1 MDIYTNLKNIL
12 GKETSFVSE
21 SQEVKMQVV
30 IDAALQY
37 DEKLLSLLLDDKT
50 LKERF
55 FVKINDSFIFKQQEF
70 INFLNMEKLDD
81 SYTSF
86 SQKIGLKINDSFLK
100 QNNDIQLVWPY
111 KDCILEGGQS
121 KDETKCK
128 EIFFNKTI
136 AQQDISKLL
145 EPKVFTNAKRYSL
158 DKETE
163 CVELERNA
171 EVNKTRKLPAD
182 TITDNLII
190 KGNNLLALHSLKE
203 EFASK
208 VKLIYIDPPYNTGT
222 DSFGYNDNFSHS
234 TWLTFMKNRLEIAR
248 ELLTDDGSIYVH
260 LDWNEVHYAKVLM
273 DEVFGR
279 ENFQREIIWRIG
291 WLSGYKTND
300 NNWIRNHDTLLFYS
314 KNNKKLEFIKH
325 YIQKKDFK
333 KIAHTELEE
342 YPIDD
347 VWNGNEYDNLNSIA
361 IVSFSGETVS
371 KMLDKG
377 DKVKGQKSEKLLER
391 IINAHTKENDIVLD
405 FFSGTGT
412 TSSVAMKMKR
422 QFIICEQL
430 EKHIDISIRRM
441 KKVIGGE
448 QGGVSKSQNWKG
460 GGSFVYLEMKKN
472 NQQFIDL
479 IENAKTSEELVGIY
493 NLLKQK
499 SFLDYRVKTKEFEN
513 NIKEFENL
521 DIDKQKQL
529 LNNFLD
535 MNHLYV
541 NVSSLNDKEFAC
553 TDEEKAI
560 TNSFYN
566 K

>member
-1 MDIYTNLKNIL
+1 MFRHKPSKCLTLNILKQMDIYTNLKNIL

-314 KNNKKLEFIKH
+314 KNNKK
-325 YIQKKDFK
+325 
-333 KIAHTELEE
+333 
-342 YPIDD
+342 
-347 VWNGNEYDNLNSIA
+347 
-361 IVSFSGETVS
+361 
-371 KMLDKG
+371 
-377 DKVKGQKSEKLLER
+377 
-391 IINAHTKENDIVLD
+391 
-405 FFSGTGT
+405 
-412 TSSVAMKMKR
+412 
-422 QFIICEQL
+422 
-430 EKHIDISIRRM
+430 
-441 KKVIGGE
+441 
-448 QGGVSKSQNWKG
+448 
-460 GGSFVYLEMKKN
+460 
-472 NQQFIDL
+472 
-479 IENAKTSEELVGIY
+479 
-493 NLLKQK
+493 
-499 SFLDYRVKTKEFEN
+499 
-513 NIKEFENL
+513 
-521 DIDKQKQL
+521 
-529 LNNFLD
+529 
-535 MNHLYV
+535 
-541 NVSSLNDKEFAC
+541 
-553 TDEEKAI
+553 
-560 TNSFYN
+560 
-566 K
+566 